1 MPSPYVYAGQI
12 ATADQWNAG
21 ITRLVTQENDQTVT
35 SATTGTTLVNSEI
48 SVQLEP
54 NALYEYKLYISYSAD
69 AAADFKWAWSLSGM
83 LICSFSQANAAGLSA
98 ASVNDGGD
106 VIFRRAAATT
116 ARIAGGSGAANFNSA
131 YDFGTL
137 QTDGAPG
144 LITLQFA
151 QNTSSANQT
160 ILRGGNQTRF
170 LYKRTR

>member
-54 NALYEYKLYISYSAD
+54 NAQYEYKLYISYSAD